1 MKLNLFSSPQKSALP
16 RCAHLSPAG
25 RQCTQPVCS
34 SDPDYCFTHKPKLP
48 PTPSPES
55 LLAADLTQA
64 AGSLNSPEDVNR
76 VLTKI
81 FLALIED
88 RISVKKA
95 GILTYLAQNILRAQR
110 EIAFHQ
116 KLKADALRREEEAE
130 SNKSCMGTYEIPRPK
145 RDGPRYGLGEVDE
158 APNHAP
164 TDRPINDPVIDRVN
178 HPVNKISHSVLETP
192 SPGHAIPPV
201 LAVASVAA
209 TNLTSQTSP
218 MLDLPNFQ
226 TSGAA
231 NPACSPPQTES
242 PPEFLS
248 FTRTFPH
255 RSRHRAWAW

>member
-1 MKLNLFSSPQKSALP
+1 MKLSLFSSPPKSALP

-48 PTPSPES
+48 PPPSPES

-76 VLTKI
+76 VLSKI

-116 KLKADALRREEEAE
+116 KLKDDALRREEEEE
-130 SNKSCMGTYEIPRPK
+130 SNKSCMGTYEIPRPY
-145 RDGPRYGLGEVDE
+145 RDGPRYGLGEGLSDE
-158 APNHAP
+158 RNEVPNDVPKDVPNDAP
-164 TDRPINDPVIDRVN
+164 TQRPINDPVN
-178 HPVNKISHSVLETP
+178 HPVNQISQSVLETP

-201 LAVASVAA
+201 LAVASGNAMA
-209 TNLTSQTSP
+209 TSSDT
-218 MLDLPNFQ
+218 
-226 TSGAA
+226 A
-231 NPACSPPQTES
+231 NPGCPAPETQS
-242 PPEFLS
+242 PPEFVS
-248 FTRTFPH
+248 FARTFPH